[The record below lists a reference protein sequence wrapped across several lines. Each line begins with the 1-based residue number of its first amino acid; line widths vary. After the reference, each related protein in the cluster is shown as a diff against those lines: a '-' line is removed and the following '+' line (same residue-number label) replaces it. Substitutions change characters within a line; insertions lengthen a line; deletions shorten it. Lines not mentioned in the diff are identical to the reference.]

1 MSVCVSPTW
10 RPSFAACHNLK
21 RDPGTEVGSSVTR
34 LSSHD
39 LNESWS
45 QSQGIVISTAKSPLL
60 LCPTEVFRHPTL
72 CFSVSECIM
81 VYRSLCLVDTIYHIA
96 CALLERVCIASV
108 PLH

>member
-1 MSVCVSPTW
+1 MLVQATW
-10 RPSFAACHNLK
+10 RPSFAACHNL
-21 RDPGTEVGSSVTR
+21 RSDPSTEDGSSVTR
-34 LSSHD
+34 LSSHE

-60 LCPTEVFRHPTL
+60 LCPIEVFRHPAL
-72 CFSVSECIM
+72 CFSVSECRM
-81 VYRSLCLVDTIYHIA
+81 VDRSLCLVDAIYHIA